1 LPGVLVCCGGC
12 VLPDGAGTVV
22 VSVIVNVPEGA
33 VGAVDGGRTIVDQ
46 SSPVIGC

>member
-33 VGAVDGGRTIVDQ
+33 VDGGRTIVDQ